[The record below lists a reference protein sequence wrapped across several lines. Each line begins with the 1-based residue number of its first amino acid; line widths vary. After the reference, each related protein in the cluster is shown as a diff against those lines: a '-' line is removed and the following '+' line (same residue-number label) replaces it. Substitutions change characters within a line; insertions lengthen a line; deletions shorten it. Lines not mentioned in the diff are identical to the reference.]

1 MVSGSGGQVVEAFPT
16 LRQLLRAGHRGL
28 AKCLKAM
35 TVDRKEK
42 NQTKQEKDVGGQ
54 KIARLRQRGEGHRKE

>member
-1 MVSGSGGQVVEAFPT
+1 MIMKCHTGTGSYRCFWQRWAGGGKHF
-16 LRQLLRAGHRGL
+16 RHCGSCAGQGNRGL

-42 NQTKQEKDVGGQ
+42 NQTKQEEGVGG
-54 KIARLRQRGEGHRKE
+54 RK